1 MLTKS
6 NVSGFTL
13 IPVLFVLTL
22 FLLLSA
28 LSISIIIAG
37 STVYEK
43 ISDNMDNN
51 YDRRVTFSYL
61 ATKIRQNDSGGSI
74 YIEEKSGVKM
84 MAIKEN
90 YGEWAYVTYIY
101 YYDPTPEDTENDD
114 GYIREIF
121 LEIESD
127 GSTIDFDLED
137 GDPIIKSKGFS
148 FDLNGNGI
156 IKMSLMDENGKVQS
170 TKVVLRSQG

>member
-6 NVSGFTL
+6 NVSGFSL

-28 LSISIIIAG
+28 LSISVIIAG

-61 ATKIRQNDSGGSI
+61 ATKIRQNDSAGSI
-74 YIEEKSGVKM
+74 YIEEKDGVNM
-84 MAIKEN
+84 IAIKDIDPF
-90 YGEWAYVTYIY
+90 WDSAFVTYIY
-101 YYDPTPEDTENDD
+101 YYD
-114 GYIREIF
+114 GYIRELYF
-121 LEIESD
+121 EIED
-127 GSTIDFDLED
+127 GKTVDFELDW
-137 GDPIIKSKGFS
+137 GDEIIKAEGFS
-148 FDLNGNGI
+148 FQFSDNEDQ
-156 IKMSLMDENGKVQS
+156 IKMSLTDKDGNDQS
-170 TKVVLRSQG
+170 TKVFLRSRR

>member
-6 NVSGFTL
+6 NVSGFSL

-28 LSISIIIAG
+28 LSISVIIAG

-61 ATKIRQNDSGGSI
+61 ATKIRQNDSAGSI
-74 YIEEKSGVKM
+74 YIEEKDGTNM
-84 MAIKEN
+84 IAIKEVDPFWDN
-90 YGEWAYVTYIY
+90 AYVTYIY
-101 YYDPTPEDTENDD
+101 YYD
-114 GYIREIF
+114 GYIRELF
-121 LEIESD
+121 FELEND
-127 GSTIDFDLED
+127 GSTVGFELDW
-137 GDPIIKSKGFS
+137 GDEIIKAEGFNFS
-148 FDLNGNGI
+148 FSDNEDQIVMNLTDKDGN
-156 IKMSLMDENGKVQS
+156 DQS
-170 TKVVLRSQG
+170 TKVFLRSRR

>member
-28 LSISIIIAG
+28 LSVSVILAG

-43 ISDNMDNN
+43 ISADMDKN

-61 ATKIRQNDSGGSI
+61 ATKIRQNDETGAIFVQQKEGTDMI
-74 YIEEKSGVKM
+74 
-84 MAIKEN
+84 AIKEN
-90 YGEWAYVTYIY
+90 ESEDEITYIY
-101 YYDPTPEDTENDD
+101 YFD
-114 GYIREIF
+114 GYIREI
-121 LEIESD
+121 LVD
-127 GSTIDFDLED
+127 GSTAFELDW
-137 GDPIIKSKGFS
+137 GD
-148 FDLNGNGI
+148 GI
-156 IKMSLMDENGKVQS
+156 IKAEGFEFAFVENKNEIQMSLTDSDGEVQS
-170 TKVVLRSQG
+170 TKVYLRSGGAF

>member
-6 NVSGFTL
+6 NVSGFSL

-28 LSISIIIAG
+28 LSISVIIAG

-61 ATKIRQNDSGGSI
+61 ATKIRQNDSAGTI
-74 YIEEKSGVKM
+74 YVKEKDGTNM
-84 MAIKEN
+84 IAIKD
-90 YGEWAYVTYIY
+90 ADPLFVTYIY
-101 YYDPTPEDTENDD
+101 YYD
-114 GYIREIF
+114 GYIRE
-121 LEIESD
+121 LYVEIED
-127 GSTIDFDLED
+127 GKTVDFELDWGEE
-137 GDPIIKSKGFS
+137 IIKAEGFAFQFS
-148 FDLNGNGI
+148 DNEDQI
-156 IKMSLMDENGKVQS
+156 EMSLTDKDGNEQS
-170 TKVVLRSQG
+170 TKVFLRSRR